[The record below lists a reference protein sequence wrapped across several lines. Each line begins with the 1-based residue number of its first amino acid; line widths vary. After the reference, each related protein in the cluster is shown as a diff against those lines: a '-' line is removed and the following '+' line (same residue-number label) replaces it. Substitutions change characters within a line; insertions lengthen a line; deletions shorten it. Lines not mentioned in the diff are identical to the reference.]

1 MQGYRDIEPMEDST
15 EYLQDLNGHNQDV
28 LWERMEEATMP
39 SDAEIE
45 CLAEMEM
52 EHMTLQFPKRE
63 V

>member
-1 MQGYRDIEPMEDST
+1 MQGYDIEPMEDST